1 MNDEFGDR
9 HRTGDSVFPEGQV
22 TTNHLSSSIPN
33 GTPYDVHDEKWNT
46 TGCSL

>member
-1 MNDEFGDR
+1 MSSATTIGPSDR
-9 HRTGDSVFPEGQV
+9 VLPERQV
-22 TTNHLSSSIPN
+22 TTNHLSSNIPN